1 MIDAGYTVST
11 LQKLV
16 QINSVNPGLVPGA
29 PGEKEIASYINS
41 ELQQMGLNPEIS
53 DAAPGRPNV
62 ICVLKG
68 NGGGKS
74 LMINAHT
81 DTVGVEGMENP
92 FGAQIVDGKLYGRGS
107 YDMKSGIAA
116 MLSVAKTFAGQ
127 TTKLSGDL
135 VLTFVADEEHESVG
149 ASAVA
154 EKIRTDAAIVTEPTD
169 LRLCLAHRG
178 FAIHKITVHGKT
190 AHGGNHMLGID
201 ANLKAASILTELAS
215 LAGSL
220 PGTRKHPLCGEGS
233 MHVPLIEGGR
243 SLFIYSH
250 KCTFHTERR
259 TLPGETVDSVNT
271 DLTELMNNAKA
282 KDPDLRAD
290 IEEVLWR
297 SPYEISPDR
306 EIVKTVTK
314 AAESVLG
321 RIPETIGHTWW
332 EDSAIFG
339 EAGMET
345 MILGAKGG
353 GIHEDVE
360 WVNTSS
366 VIDLAEILY
375 RTALDYCS

>member
-1 MIDAGYTVST
+1 MIDKAFTINT

-16 QINSVNPGLVPGA
+16 QINSVNPGLVEGA
-29 PGEKEIASYINS
+29 PGEGEIARFIH
-41 ELQQMGLNPEIS
+41 EQLIQMGVDSRIT

-62 ICVLKG
+62 TAIIKG

-81 DTVGVEGMENP
+81 DTVGVEGMDDPFSARIENE
-92 FGAQIVDGKLYGRGS
+92 KLYGRGS

-116 MLSVAKTFAGQ
+116 MLAVAKSFADS
-127 TTKLSGDL
+127 KPDISGDL

-149 ASAVA
+149 AAA
-154 EKIRTDAAIVTEPTD
+154 IADEIRTDSAIVTEPTD

-178 FAIHKITVHGKT
+178 FSIHKITVHGKT
-190 AHGGNHMLGID
+190 AHGGNHMLGVD
-201 ANLKAASILTELAS
+201 ANVKMGLLLNEIAEFAKH
-215 LAGSL
+215 L
-220 PGTRKHPLCGEGS
+220 PVQNRHPLCGEGS

-250 KCTFHTERR
+250 KCTIHTERR
-259 TLPGETVDSVNT
+259 TLPGETQKAVET
-271 DLTELMNNAKA
+271 DLRNLIANVKK
-282 KDPDLRAD
+282 KDPEFRAD
-290 IEEVLWR
+290 LEDVLWR
-297 SPYEISPDR
+297 SPYEISPDKD
-306 EIVKTVTK
+306 IVKAATS

-321 RIPETIGHTWW
+321 KVPETIGHTWW

-353 GIHEDVE
+353 GIHEDIE
-360 WVNTSS
+360 WVEIGS
-366 VIDLAEILY
+366 VIELAEILY
-375 RTALDYCS
+375 RTTLDYCS